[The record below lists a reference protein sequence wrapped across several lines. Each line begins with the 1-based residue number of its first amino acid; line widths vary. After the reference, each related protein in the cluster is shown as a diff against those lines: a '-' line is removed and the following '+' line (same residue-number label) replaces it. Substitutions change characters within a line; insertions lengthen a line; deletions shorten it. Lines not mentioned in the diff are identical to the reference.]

1 MNYNKYNKIIIF
13 IVCCFL
19 ITTGCQKNQRKI
31 KKPEIIPSLDVLYK
45 SAFRAFEEGDWQQ
58 SLELFQKVETR
69 YSFSEWAPRA
79 TIMIIY
85 IYYEVGD
92 YYKTLE
98 YANRFKKTYPKNKNL
113 DYISYII
120 ALSFYEQISIIARDQ
135 TYAKASLKEFK
146 KLIKDYPNSIYAE
159 DAKFKIDLIN
169 EQIAGKNMYIARFY
183 IKKSKWIAAIKRLEF
198 IVKNYNTTIFA
209 EEALHRLVEIYY
221 NLGNINLAKKYA
233 AILGYNFNDS
243 DWYKK
248 SYQIVGDKDYSTNKK
263 EKLKF
268 RERFKKI
275 FSLPK

>member
-1 MNYNKYNKIIIF
+1 MNYKKYNKIIIF

-31 KKPEIIPSLDVLYK
+31 KKPETIPSLDVLYK

-146 KLIKDYPNSIYAE
+146 KLIKDYPNSTYAE

-248 SYQIVGDKDYSTNKK
+248 SYQIVGDKDYSTYKK